1 VYKHKHKHTT
11 DATVDSGASVNTR
24 LAEEQAAQYGASTT
38 ANNNN
43 NNTAKQQQQQQQQQW
58 DAGASAVSVLS
69 EWSQYADDNGVP
81 YWYSAITGVS
91 TYEVKCSS

>member
-1 VYKHKHKHTT
+1 MCHHCTKTQTHTP
-11 DATVDSGASVNTR
+11 DATIDSGASVNTR
-24 LAEEQAAQYGASTT
+24 LAEEQAAQYGTTT

-43 NNTAKQQQQQQQQQW
+43 AAKQQQQQQQQQW
-58 DAGASAVSVLS
+58 DASASAVSVLS

-91 TYEVKCSS
+91 TYEVAYLS